1 MLRTLLL
8 ILSAIL
14 IVIGFGPLVVQAQT
28 KGPVTIESAYAFATA
43 ESAKTGAV
51 FMTLKNT
58 DAENDVLIK
67 AASNV
72 SEITEMHEN
81 FVDMENGRMMMREIP
96 VITVPAHDKAVLE
109 PQGRHIMLIKLK
121 EQLKEGG
128 AFSLT
133 LTFEKAGELV
143 VPVAI
148 VAPGA
153 APKTA
158 EPDAAVP
165 ADAEIPA
172 DDPHAGHH

>member
-1 MLRTLLL
+1 MHHVYDDP
-8 ILSAIL
+8 LSNA
-14 IVIGFGPLVVQAQT
+14 
-28 KGPVTIESAYAFATA
+28 KRAT
-43 ESAKTGAV
+43 
-51 FMTLKNT
+51 
-58 DAENDVLIK
+58 
-67 AASNV
+67 
-72 SEITEMHEN
+72 
-81 FVDMENGRMMMREIP
+81 
-96 VITVPAHDKAVLE
+96 
-109 PQGRHIMLIKLK
+109 
-121 EQLKEGG
+121 G